1 VLSSRRIL
9 VTTSDTS
16 ALRADRAM
24 ARYAA
29 GDDAAFGELYD
40 ELAPLLQRY
49 LARRTRDEALVE
61 DLVQQTF
68 LKMHKGRGRFI
79 PGAPVRPW
87 ACSIAVRLL
96 IDCVK
101 HSKVARETFLGD
113 GQEGGEPFE
122 VGSPESELVAHRLLA
137 QLQAAVA
144 ALPHRQAQAWHL
156 SRDEGLPPSQIA
168 SRLDITEN
176 AAKLLV
182 HKALKKIRSAFRER
196 DL

>member
-1 VLSSRRIL
+1 MTHSDSS
-9 VTTSDTS
+9 
-16 ALRADRAM
+16 AQRADRAM

-29 GDDAAFGELYD
+29 GDDSAFAELYD
-40 ELAPLLQRY
+40 ELEPLLSRY
-49 LARRTRDEALVE
+49 LARRTRDQALVE

-68 LKMHKGRGRFI
+68 LKMHTGRGRFI

-101 HSKVARETFLGD
+101 HSKVARESFLGD
-113 GQEGGEPFE
+113 DADGGASDPAD
-122 VGSPESELVAHRLLA
+122 SPESHLVASRLLE

-144 ALPHRQAQAWHL
+144 ALPRRQAQAIHW
-156 SRDEGLPPSQIA
+156 SRDEGLPPGQIA
-168 SRLDITEN
+168 ERLGVSEN

-182 HKALKKIRSAFRER
+182 HKALKKIRGAFKER

>member
-1 VLSSRRIL
+1 MTHSDSS
-9 VTTSDTS
+9 
-16 ALRADRAM
+16 AQRADRAM

-29 GDDAAFGELYD
+29 GDDSAFGELYD
-40 ELAPLLQRY
+40 ELAPLLTRY
-49 LARRTRDEALVE
+49 LARRTRDQTLVE

-68 LKMHKGRGRFI
+68 LKMHTGRGRFI

-96 IDCVK
+96 IDHVK
-101 HSKVARETFLGD
+101 HSKVARESFLGD
-113 GQEGGEPFE
+113 DQEGGSFDPAD
-122 VGSPESELVAHRLLA
+122 SPESHLVASRLIE

-144 ALPHRQAQAWHL
+144 ALPQRQAQAFSW
-156 SRDEGLPPSQIA
+156 SRDEGLPPGEIA
-168 SRLDITEN
+168 DRLDVTEN

-182 HKALKKIRSAFRER
+182 HKALKKIRGAFKER